1 MRLVYL
7 LPRGA
12 VMRKGF
18 LFLVLF
24 VLYPAIA
31 SADKLTI
38 TSTPSGATVEIDGV
52 KVGKTPFVKDYPGGY
67 FRRTKTA
74 FGSRLEHPLVARVT
88 LEGFAPKVVTLC
100 DGPQEWRD
108 IHGRGRGEYWTFK
121 ISSFEVPLVPIAKEF
136 TGEFAVKTA
145 RNTSVEYARDLKL
158 EEVVALVKPSVVYLE
173 GSKKTGTGFLVTN
186 TGLIATNAHVAREEE
201 SLHARLVG
209 GVELTADVAYIDDN
223 LDIALLKVEGV
234 NFPHLVLADTATV
247 RQGQEV
253 LAVGNPGQAMLFSVT
268 KGIVSAVDQF
278 PNAGPGTWIQTDAQ
292 LNPGNSGGPL
302 VNMQGEVIGIATSKP
317 TAKEITGIGFALSS
331 SDLIRVLRNFYP
343 KENVVT
349 ENLAAQAETPKN
361 ETEKSG
367 QAPLAK
373 EKTEKPQDTTSTIGV
388 GTVDI
393 SEPKGSMVRVDGH
406 TRGYVPLSLQ
416 LSATRHLI
424 LVMPPNN
431 GTWQIHFVT
440 VIANSHVS
448 VDIPPALREPSK

>member
-1 MRLVYL
+1 M
-7 LPRGA
+7 
-12 VMRKGF
+12 
-18 LFLVLF
+18 
-24 VLYPAIA
+24 
-31 SADKLTI
+31 
-38 TSTPSGATVEIDGV
+38 
-52 KVGKTPFVKDYPGGY
+52 
-67 FRRTKTA
+67 
-74 FGSRLEHPLVARVT
+74 
-88 LEGFAPKVVTLC
+88 
-100 DGPQEWRD
+100 
-108 IHGRGRGEYWTFK
+108 
-121 ISSFEVPLVPIAKEF
+121 
-136 TGEFAVKTA
+136 
-145 RNTSVEYARDLKL
+145 
-158 EEVVALVKPSVVYLE
+158 
-173 GSKKTGTGFLVTN
+173 
-186 TGLIATNAHVAREEE
+186 
-201 SLHARLVG
+201 
-209 GVELTADVAYIDDN
+209 
-223 LDIALLKVEGV
+223 KVEGV

-349 ENLAAQAETPKN
+349 ENLAAQAETSKN
-361 ETEKSG
+361 ETEKPG

-373 EKTEKPQDTTSTIGV
+373 EKTEKPKDTTSTIGV

-393 SEPKGSMVRVDGH
+393 SEPKGGMVRVDGH